1 MGLVRRLI
9 GRRPASTGEPRR
21 DVLELRVHG
30 VNNTPPSAM
39 LDLPLADI
47 EQVAGDD
54 LGSFWRPTEA
64 ARARLRP
71 HDRGHVPDGV
81 TREAY
86 SWGGLARTSPALGAG
101 AVGVAVATLAR
112 VGWALLLPFGLVN
125 VAFWSRRLD
134 AERGYSRG
142 WQDGATAGAMR
153 IFALCLT
160 LLVLGG
166 AAVVSLDLV
175 ATQCFADSQRWCS
188 RLPAALDGLAAMSHG
203 QRLAVASVVPL
214 ALLGLL
220 AALSAISRTRYE
232 QLAAMPAPGANAVT
246 AGTPVLATPGLWS
259 NARLTSTIGRMHGAA
274 GLCFLVVA
282 TAWHQVFGTGGA
294 CASFG
299 QVLGS
304 RRAQCVEQVLPL
316 EPTAVPF
323 AVTLVLGL
331 LGLLAVAV
339 ALAAPWW
346 GSAATAGSPSGR
358 RVARRVTVAL
368 AACAAL
374 FAVHTVLLV
383 TVQHTTAVDVP
394 LLGVVGTP
402 VLLTAVLLGIA
413 VSGLWW
419 RGRRNRYEAWGG
431 RAPAVF
437 LLLALGVQ
445 LILSSLLVV
454 SVADWL
460 NGTRSPGELLRG
472 GIALPGSVPA
482 PSRDGCEEVCPVP
495 EPQLSIPSVYLW
507 FGVATL
513 LALGVVVILAVVAA
527 LRTASALPGAGAVP
541 AAMRR
546 RRRPGG
552 DLDELLSRRGAAE
565 AVQRARRRAAAA
577 HRAEPLTGVLAVASG
592 VTTALAVALGVLIGL
607 VPSLGPPQLRR
618 IAPASW
624 GEIAYATLANGG
636 AWGVGLVG
644 LLVVGG
650 LVGGAA
656 VGRKRPLGLAWDL
669 ICFLPR
675 TGHPFGPPCYA
686 ERVVPELAR
695 RYVEWVHPITRT
707 GAARESTPHTTRRV
721 VISAHSLGAG
731 LAVASLFATFVEH
744 GRRVTDHLSLLTY
757 GTQLRAYFGR
767 LFPELLGPA
776 VLGTAPGLAA
786 GLGTPDPWQ
795 DAVAHDASLP
805 GAPSEPGAEPA
816 GDPRSLTDLLT
827 GPDGTLRWRNLW
839 RRTDYLG
846 FPVDRF
852 VESTLDRPAEEI
864 DTSGYLPEI
873 GSHGGYARTLAYAAA
888 LASLR
893 RV

>member
-1 MGLVRRLI
+1 MGLI
-9 GRRPASTGEPRR
+9 GRLRGRRESTAEARR

-30 VNNTPPSAM
+30 VNNTPPPAL
-39 LDLPLADI
+39 LDLPSADI
-47 EQVAGDD
+47 EQVSGDE
-54 LGSFWRPTEA
+54 LGSFWRPTDP

-71 HDRGHVPDGV
+71 QDRGYVPDGV
-81 TREAY
+81 VREAY
-86 SWGGLARTSPALGAG
+86 SWGGLARTSPALGTG
-101 AVGVAVATLAR
+101 AVAVAVGALAR

-134 AERGYSRG
+134 AERGHSRG
-142 WQDGATAGAMR
+142 WQDGGTAGAMR
-153 IFALCLT
+153 VFALCLT
-160 LLVLGG
+160 LLALGS

-188 RLPAALDGLAAMSHG
+188 RLPAALDGLASVSHG
-203 QRLAVASVVPL
+203 QRLALASVVPL

-220 AALSAISRTRYE
+220 AGLSAIARTRYE
-232 QLAAMPAPGANAVT
+232 QLAAMPAAGTGAIA

-259 NARLTSTIGRMHGAA
+259 NARLTSTIGRMHVAA

-304 RRAQCVEQVLPL
+304 RSAQCWGQVFPL
-316 EPTAVPF
+316 GASAVPF
-323 AVTLVLGL
+323 AATLVLGL
-331 LGLLAVAV
+331 IGLLGVIV

-346 GSAATAGSPSGR
+346 GSAATTGSHAGR
-358 RVARRVTVAL
+358 RVGRRVNVAL

-374 FAVHTVLLV
+374 FALHTVLLV
-383 TVQHTTAVDVP
+383 TIRHATAVEVP

-419 RGRRNRYEAWGG
+419 RGRRNRYEAWDG

-437 LLLALGVQ
+437 LLLALGAQ

-460 NGTRSPGELLRG
+460 NGDRSAGELLRG

-495 EPQLSIPSVYLW
+495 DPQLSIPSIYIW

-513 LALGVVVILAVVAA
+513 IALVVVAILGAAAA
-527 LRTASALPGAGAVP
+527 LRTPRMLPGAGEVP
-541 AAMRR
+541 AAQRR
-546 RRRPGG
+546 QQRRGG
-552 DLDELLSRRGAAE
+552 GLDELSTRPGAAE

-577 HRAEPLTGVLAVASG
+577 HRAEPLTGLLAVVSGVTTVLAVA
-592 VTTALAVALGVLIGL
+592 LAVLIGL
-607 VPSLGPPQLRR
+607 VPALGPPQLRR
-618 IAPASW
+618 ISPSSW
-624 GEIAYATLANGG
+624 GEVAYATLADGG
-636 AWGVGLVG
+636 AWAVGLVG
-644 LLVVGG
+644 LLVVAG
-650 LVGGAA
+650 LVGGAFL
-656 VGRKRPLGLAWDL
+656 GRTRPLGLAWDL

-686 ERVVPELAR
+686 ERVVPELVR
-695 RYVEWVHPITRT
+695 RYAEWVHPSVGPGDARDAAPRT
-707 GAARESTPHTTRRV
+707 DRRV
-721 VISAHSLGAG
+721 VISAHSLGAV
-731 LAVASLFATFVEH
+731 LVVASLFATCVEH
-744 GRRVTDHLSLLTY
+744 GKHVTDRLSLLTY

-767 LFPELLGPA
+767 MFPELLGPE
-776 VLGTAPGLAA
+776 VLGTAPGLGAS
-786 GLGTPDPWQ
+786 LRTPDPWQ
-795 DAVAHDASLP
+795 DAVAHDAALP
-805 GAPSEPGAEPA
+805 AAAPPDAELAPG
-816 GDPRSLTDLLT
+816 PRTLTALLA
-827 GPDGTLRWRNLW
+827 GPDGTPRWLNLW

-852 VESTLDRPAEEI
+852 VESALDRPAEEI
-864 DTSGYLPEI
+864 DTSGYLPEL
-873 GSHGGYARTLAYAAA
+873 GTHGGYPRTLAYAAA
-888 LASLR
+888 LDRLR
-893 RV
+893 RP